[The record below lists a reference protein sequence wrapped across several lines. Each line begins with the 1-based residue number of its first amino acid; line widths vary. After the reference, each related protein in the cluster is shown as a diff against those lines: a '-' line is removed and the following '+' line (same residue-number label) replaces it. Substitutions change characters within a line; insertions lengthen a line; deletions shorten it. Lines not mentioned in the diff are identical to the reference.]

1 MSEPFTPT
9 GATVN
14 IAATGTT
21 SAVALGTPSGQ
32 GGMAVRV
39 FNAGAATVFIEFG
52 VSTVEAA
59 TASSMPVPA
68 GAVETFS
75 VGPSVTH
82 AAAITASGTATVYF
96 TPGQGA

>member
-14 IAATGTT
+14 IAATGSTG
-21 SAVALGTPSGQ
+21 SVALGTPSGQ

-39 FNAGAATVFIEFG
+39 HNAGAATVFIAFG
-52 VSTVEAA
+52 TSAVTAA
-59 TASSMPVPA
+59 TASGIPIPA

-75 VGPSVTH
+75 AGPSVTH